1 MRVGE
6 LTRLNI
12 SDMNF
17 QERSCI
23 VLGKGNGER
32 EVYFSAKSKMYIE
45 KYLETRTD
53 DNEAL
58 FVSLI
63 KPYNRLG
70 IYNIKLTK
78 NIDIVII
85 LLYNTNNSF
94 QKDARCLVLNNI
106 ENLKD
111 LIIYQSQNN
120 ENISVEVLYNEEDFW
135 LTQKSMSKLF
145 NVAEN
150 NITYHLQNI
159 FKTKELDQD
168 SVTQKIRVTASD
180 GKKYN
185 TNFYSLDAIIAV
197 GYRVNSKEAT
207 DFRIWATK
215 TLKEYIKKGFIVNS
229 EMLKN
234 GPKFGK
240 DYFDELLVK
249 IKEIRA
255 SERRFYQKITDIYKE
270 CSYDYDKNS
279 ETTQEFYKNVQ
290 NKLHFAITGMTAP
303 EIIYNRVDSK
313 KDNMGLTTWK
323 NAPDGKILETDVTIA
338 KNYLSQE
345 EIIELNNL
353 VSMYLDYA
361 ERQVKLGKIISMQEW
376 KEKLEVFLKINEYN
390 ILKDNGKI
398 KREIADK
405 LALDEYKKY
414 RIIQDKNYISDF
426 DELVTETKNLNSN

>member
-1 MRVGE
+1 M
-6 LTRLNI
+6 
-12 SDMNF
+12 
-17 QERSCI
+17 
-23 VLGKGNGER
+23 
-32 EVYFSAKSKMYIE
+32 
-45 KYLETRTD
+45 
-53 DNEAL
+53 
-58 FVSLI
+58 
-63 KPYNRLG
+63 
-70 IYNIKLTK
+70 
-78 NIDIVII
+78 
-85 LLYNTNNSF
+85 
-94 QKDARCLVLNNI
+94 NNI

-120 ENISVEVLYNEEDFW
+120 ENISVQVLYNEEDFW

-159 FKTKELDQD
+159 FKTEELEQN

-215 TLKEYIKKGFIVNS
+215 TLKEYIKKGFVVNS

-240 DYFDELLVK
+240 DYFDELLAK

-270 CSYDYDKNS
+270 CSFDYDKNS
-279 ETTQEFYKNVQ
+279 EITQEFYKNVQ

-313 KDNMGLTTWK
+313 KENMGLTTWK

-345 EIIELNNL
+345 EITELNNL
-353 VSMYLDYA
+353 VSMYLDHA
-361 ERQVKLGKIISMQEW
+361 ERQVKLGKIISMKEL
-376 KEKLEVFLKINEYN
+376 KEKLEVFFKINEYN
-390 ILKDNGKI
+390 ILKDNGNI

-414 RIIQDKNYISDF
+414 RVIQDKNYISDF
-426 DELVTETKNLNSN
+426 DELVTETKKLNNI

>member
-1 MRVGE
+1 M
-6 LTRLNI
+6 
-12 SDMNF
+12 
-17 QERSCI
+17 
-23 VLGKGNGER
+23 
-32 EVYFSAKSKMYIE
+32 
-45 KYLETRTD
+45 
-53 DNEAL
+53 
-58 FVSLI
+58 
-63 KPYNRLG
+63 
-70 IYNIKLTK
+70 
-78 NIDIVII
+78 
-85 LLYNTNNSF
+85 
-94 QKDARCLVLNNI
+94 NNI

-111 LIIYQSQNN
+111 LIIYQSQKN

-159 FKTKELDQD
+159 FKTGELEQD

-215 TLKEYIKKGFIVNS
+215 TLKEYIKKGFVVNS
-229 EMLKN
+229 EFLKN

-270 CSYDYDKNS
+270 CSFDYDKNS
-279 ETTQEFYKNVQ
+279 EITQEFYRNVQ

-303 EIIYNRVDSK
+303 EIIYNRADSK
-313 KDNMGLTTWK
+313 KENMGLTTWK
-323 NAPDGKILETDVTIA
+323 NAPNGKILETDVIIA

-345 EIIELNNL
+345 EITELNNL

-361 ERQVKLGKIISMQEW
+361 ERQVKLGKIISMKEW
-376 KEKLEVFLKINEYN
+376 KDKLEVFLKINEYN
-390 ILKDNGKI
+390 ILTDNGKI

-414 RIIQDKNYISDF
+414 RVIQDNKYISDF
-426 DELVTETKNLNSN
+426 DELVKETKNLNNN

>member
-1 MRVGE
+1 M
-6 LTRLNI
+6 
-12 SDMNF
+12 
-17 QERSCI
+17 
-23 VLGKGNGER
+23 
-32 EVYFSAKSKMYIE
+32 
-45 KYLETRTD
+45 
-53 DNEAL
+53 
-58 FVSLI
+58 
-63 KPYNRLG
+63 
-70 IYNIKLTK
+70 
-78 NIDIVII
+78 
-85 LLYNTNNSF
+85 
-94 QKDARCLVLNNI
+94 NNI

-159 FKTKELDQD
+159 FKTEELEQEA
-168 SVTQKIRVTASD
+168 VTQKIRVTASD

-215 TLKEYIKKGFIVNS
+215 TLKEYIKKGFVVNS

-270 CSYDYDKNS
+270 CSFDYDKTS
-279 ETTQEFYKNVQ
+279 EITQEFYKNVQ

-313 KDNMGLTTWK
+313 KENMGLTTWK

-338 KNYLSQE
+338 KNYLSEE
-345 EIIELNNL
+345 EITELNNL

-361 ERQVKLGKIISMQEW
+361 ERQVKLGKIISMKEW

-414 RIIQDKNYISDF
+414 RVIQDKNYISDF
-426 DELVTETKNLNSN
+426 DELVIETKNLKNT

>member
-1 MRVGE
+1 M
-6 LTRLNI
+6 
-12 SDMNF
+12 
-17 QERSCI
+17 
-23 VLGKGNGER
+23 
-32 EVYFSAKSKMYIE
+32 
-45 KYLETRTD
+45 
-53 DNEAL
+53 
-58 FVSLI
+58 
-63 KPYNRLG
+63 
-70 IYNIKLTK
+70 
-78 NIDIVII
+78 
-85 LLYNTNNSF
+85 
-94 QKDARCLVLNNI
+94 NNI

-135 LTQKSMSKLF
+135 LTQKSMSELF
-145 NVAEN
+145 GVEVNTIN
-150 NITYHLQNI
+150 YHLKEI
-159 FKTKELDQD
+159 FKTEELQEE
-168 SVTQKIRVTASD
+168 SVIRKIRITAND

-215 TLKEYIKKGFIVNS
+215 TLKEYIKKGFVVNS
-229 EMLKN
+229 EFLKN

-270 CSYDYDKNS
+270 CSFDYDKNS
-279 ETTQEFYKNVQ
+279 ETTKEFYKNVQ

-313 KDNMGLTTWK
+313 KENMGLTTWK

-345 EIIELNNL
+345 EITELNNL

-376 KEKLEVFLKINEYN
+376 KEKLEIFLKINEYN

-414 RIIQDKNYISDF
+414 RVIQDKNYISDF
-426 DELVTETKNLNSN
+426 DELVTETKNLNNI

>member
-1 MRVGE
+1 M
-6 LTRLNI
+6 
-12 SDMNF
+12 
-17 QERSCI
+17 
-23 VLGKGNGER
+23 
-32 EVYFSAKSKMYIE
+32 
-45 KYLETRTD
+45 
-53 DNEAL
+53 
-58 FVSLI
+58 
-63 KPYNRLG
+63 
-70 IYNIKLTK
+70 
-78 NIDIVII
+78 
-85 LLYNTNNSF
+85 
-94 QKDARCLVLNNI
+94 NNI

-135 LTQKSMSKLF
+135 LTQKSMAKLF

-150 NITYHLQNI
+150 NITYHLRNI
-159 FKTKELDQD
+159 FKTGELEQEA
-168 SVTQKIRVTASD
+168 VTQKIRVTASD

-215 TLKEYIKKGFIVNS
+215 TLKEYIKKGFVVNS

-270 CSYDYDKNS
+270 CSFDYDKTS

-303 EIIYNRVDSK
+303 EIIHNRVDSK
-313 KDNMGLTTWK
+313 KENMGLTTWK

-345 EIIELNNL
+345 EITELNNL

-361 ERQVKLGKIISMQEW
+361 ERQVKLGKIISMKEW

-414 RIIQDKNYISDF
+414 RVIQDKNYISDF
-426 DELVTETKNLNSN
+426 DELVIETKNLKNT

>member
-1 MRVGE
+1 M
-6 LTRLNI
+6 
-12 SDMNF
+12 
-17 QERSCI
+17 
-23 VLGKGNGER
+23 
-32 EVYFSAKSKMYIE
+32 
-45 KYLETRTD
+45 
-53 DNEAL
+53 
-58 FVSLI
+58 
-63 KPYNRLG
+63 
-70 IYNIKLTK
+70 
-78 NIDIVII
+78 
-85 LLYNTNNSF
+85 
-94 QKDARCLVLNNI
+94 NNI

-120 ENISVEVLYNEEDFW
+120 ENISVEVLYDEEDFW
-135 LTQKSMSKLF
+135 LTQKSMSELF
-145 NVAEN
+145 GVEVNTIN
-150 NITYHLQNI
+150 YHLKEI
-159 FKTKELDQD
+159 FKSQELQEK
-168 SVTQKIRVTASD
+168 SVIRKIRITAND

-207 DFRIWATK
+207 DFRIWATN
-215 TLKEYIKKGFIVNS
+215 TLKEYIKKGFVMNS
-229 EMLKN
+229 EFLKN

-270 CSYDYDKNS
+270 CSFDYDKNS

-313 KDNMGLTTWK
+313 KENMGLTTWK
-323 NAPDGKILETDVTIA
+323 NAPNGKILETDVTIA
-338 KNYLSQE
+338 KNYLSKE
-345 EIIELNNL
+345 EIEELNNL

-361 ERQVKLGKIISMQEW
+361 ERQVKLGKIISMKEW

-414 RIIQDKNYISDF
+414 RITQDQEYISDF
-426 DELVTETKNLNSN
+426 DELIVETKRLNNK

>member
-1 MRVGE
+1 M
-6 LTRLNI
+6 
-12 SDMNF
+12 S
-17 QERSCI
+17 
-23 VLGKGNGER
+23 
-32 EVYFSAKSKMYIE
+32 
-45 KYLETRTD
+45 
-53 DNEAL
+53 
-58 FVSLI
+58 
-63 KPYNRLG
+63 
-70 IYNIKLTK
+70 
-78 NIDIVII
+78 
-85 LLYNTNNSF
+85 
-94 QKDARCLVLNNI
+94 NI

-120 ENISVEVLYNEEDFW
+120 KNISVEVLYNEEDFW
-135 LTQKSMSKLF
+135 LTQKSMAELF
-145 NVAEN
+145 NVEIN
-150 NITYHLQNI
+150 TINYHLKEI
-159 FKTKELDQD
+159 FRMEELQKE
-168 SVTQKIRVTASD
+168 SVIRKIRITAND

-215 TLKEYIKKGFIVNS
+215 TLKEYIKKGFVVNS
-229 EMLKN
+229 EFLKN

-290 NKLHFAITGMTAP
+290 NKLHYAITGMTAP
-303 EIIYNRVDSK
+303 EIIYSRADSK
-313 KDNMGLTTWK
+313 KKNMGLTTWK

-345 EIIELNNL
+345 EIAELNNL

-361 ERQVKLGKIISMQEW
+361 ERQVKLGKIISMKEW
-376 KEKLEVFLKINEYN
+376 KDKLEVFLKVNEYN
-390 ILKDNGKI
+390 ILEDNGKI
-398 KREIADK
+398 KKEIADK
-405 LALDEYKKY
+405 LALDEYKKF
-414 RIIQDKNYISDF
+414 RVVQDKEYISDF
-426 DELVTETKNLNSN
+426 DELLEETRKYELRQDN

>member
-1 MRVGE
+1 M
-6 LTRLNI
+6 
-12 SDMNF
+12 
-17 QERSCI
+17 
-23 VLGKGNGER
+23 
-32 EVYFSAKSKMYIE
+32 
-45 KYLETRTD
+45 
-53 DNEAL
+53 
-58 FVSLI
+58 
-63 KPYNRLG
+63 
-70 IYNIKLTK
+70 
-78 NIDIVII
+78 
-85 LLYNTNNSF
+85 
-94 QKDARCLVLNNI
+94 NNI

-120 ENISVEVLYNEEDFW
+120 KNISVEVLYNEEDFW
-135 LTQKSMSKLF
+135 LTQKSMAKLF

-150 NITYHLQNI
+150 NITCHLQNI
-159 FKTKELDQD
+159 FRTEELEKD

-215 TLKEYIKKGFIVNS
+215 TLKEYIKKGFVVNS
-229 EMLKN
+229 EFLKN

-279 ETTQEFYKNVQ
+279 KTTQEFYKNVQ
-290 NKLHFAITGMTAP
+290 NKLHYAITGMTAP

-313 KDNMGLTTWK
+313 KENMGLTTWK

-338 KNYLSQE
+338 KNYLSKE
-345 EIIELNNL
+345 EIKELNNL

-376 KEKLEVFLKINEYN
+376 KEKLEIFLKINEYN

-414 RIIQDKNYISDF
+414 RVIQDKNYISDF
-426 DELVTETKNLNSN
+426 DELVIQTKNLNNI